1 MKSGDVP
8 AIETSGLVKQYGAD
22 RALDGLDLC
31 VPQGSVFGFLGPN
44 GAGKTTTLRILT
56 GLAEA
61 SSGSV
66 KVLGVDASDV
76 RGRRTIGFL
85 PDVPSFYPW
94 MTAADWLR
102 FTGGLFG
109 LKGDDLRRR
118 IPALLDLA
126 GLDGVTT
133 RIGGYSRG
141 MRQRLGIAQA
151 LINAPQLLLLDE
163 PMSALDPLGRKEV
176 LDLVASLSGRATVF
190 FSTHILADVER
201 VCDSVAILDRGHV
214 VADGPMKEL
223 RELYSSTRITLR
235 VAGAVDTLAIALR
248 NTDWVTSVETDD
260 TGGVS
265 LSVSDL
271 AAAER
276 AVPALVS
283 SLGLG
288 LRHFE
293 AGEASLEEV
302 FVDLVGEQPHLRA
315 QET

>member
-1 MKSGDVP
+1 MTSADAP
-8 AIETSGLVKQYGAD
+8 AIEIVKLVKQFGD
-22 RALDGLDLC
+22 GRALDNLSLR
-31 VPQGSVFGFLGPN
+31 VPRGAVFGFLGPN

-56 GLAEA
+56 GLAAA
-61 SSGSV
+61 SSGSA

-102 FTGGLFG
+102 FAGGLFG
-109 LKGDDLRRR
+109 LSGADLRRR

-163 PMSALDPLGRKEV
+163 PTSALDPLGRKEV
-176 LDLVASLSGRATVF
+176 LDLVASLSGQVTVF

-214 VADGPMKEL
+214 VAEGPMTEL
-223 RELYSSTRITLR
+223 RERYSTTRIRLR
-235 VAGAVDTLAIALR
+235 VVGAPDELAIALR
-248 NTDWVTSVETDD
+248 NTVWVTSVETDE
-260 TGGVS
+260 TGGLS

-276 AVPALVS
+276 GVPALVS

-302 FVDLVGEQPHLRA
+302 FVDLVGEQPLLRVH
-315 QET
+315 ES